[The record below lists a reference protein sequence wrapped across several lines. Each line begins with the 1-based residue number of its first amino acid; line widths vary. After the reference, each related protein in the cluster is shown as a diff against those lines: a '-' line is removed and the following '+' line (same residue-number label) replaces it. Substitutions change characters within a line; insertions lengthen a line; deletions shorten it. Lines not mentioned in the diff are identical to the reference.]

1 MTDLIARLK
10 EWFDGKARPFLEQY
24 ETDKVV
30 ELDQDLTRLLRTDSQ
45 AAEELT
51 ICFLGA
57 SGVGKSTLIN
67 ALVAG
72 QENVLP
78 SGGIGPLTAL
88 AMQVRYG
95 EEARFEAEY
104 QPPHKVWQLVFGLEE
119 TFKRQ
124 QKVQPAVHIDET
136 KPVFGMDEGT
146 TEVEVE
152 VDLQVE
158 GEPLEK
164 RFDQLRRQA
173 QKLVTDNQHADVPVR
188 YLLDRLREVCGQIPI
203 WGTTPKSEDALRLQ
217 RLTEV
222 VAAAKDGRRHRC
234 AENGDRAAFL
244 RDLAEHATG
253 FLAPIIREIHVFW
266 NSPLLRPG
274 ITLVDLPG
282 VGVAGD
288 VYKEVTRKWIV
299 ERARAVVLVVD
310 NRGVK
315 EPDADL
321 LRRSDFLTRL
331 LFSVDDPKADPAIL
345 LAAVTQLDSPAE
357 DRFFQN
363 QAKRKREHLADV
375 FGETIELVKNQMR
388 QQLLSAWAREGQET
402 RTGHE
407 QVVDYVVDHLRVFPV
422 SAFEFRR
429 LLKND
434 EDDRAFISATA
445 QSGVP
450 QMGAGIAEIA
460 TQWREE
466 AAERRIEATKAFV
479 ERVLTTL
486 EVVEARWQQE
496 ARATDEAEALRR
508 ELEEVVRPMRDE
520 FLVSKGEFRGFLRN
534 EIPKRIEALVSDAA
548 QVAQKDI
555 RGYLRGLR
563 DARWNTLKAA
573 VTRDGAYIR
582 GAVPINLP
590 DDFSQM
596 FVEPIAEVWGAQ
608 LLQEIRKRTRI
619 FTDDCVAQL
628 EKLVEWSLMQG
639 TRVQPKLLEKH
650 VASIKADTK
659 QVNLVGKEAI
669 ATLREDVK
677 NRLKVAIEK
686 PIKRRCQEFVRKG
699 DHIGP
704 GVKLRILE
712 LFDDLAD
719 DATKDAKTVAV
730 EILTQG
736 FRIVDKD
743 LKEVT
748 KSFEHPLEA
757 AMEAIVAAHEDRVK
771 RGDAQKRKGV
781 LEAAEQI
788 IQACPQ
794 ARVAPDQMTTEG
806 AMT

>member
-10 EWFDGKARPFLEQY
+10 EWFDSKARPFLEQY
-24 ETDKVV
+24 ETGKVV
-30 ELDQDLTRLLRTDSQ
+30 ELDQDLDRLIGTDRRAS
-45 AAEELT
+45 EELA

-67 ALVAG
+67 SLVAG

-95 EEARFEAEY
+95 EEVRFEAEY
-104 QPPHKVWQLVFGLEE
+104 QPPQNLWRLVFALEQ

-124 QKVQPAVHIDET
+124 R
-136 KPVFGMDEGT
+136 
-146 TEVEVE
+146 
-152 VDLQVE
+152 VDLTTSSVENNEAAPEADEAVDLELE
-158 GEPLEK
+158 GEPLATL
-164 RFDQLRRQA
+164 FDRLRGQA
-173 QKLVTDNQHADVPVR
+173 RKLVTDDQHADVPVP
-188 YLLDRLREVCGQIPI
+188 YLLDRLREVCGRNPI
-203 WGTTPKSEDALRLQ
+203 WGTIPNAEDAIRIE
-217 RLTEV
+217 RLTAV
-222 VAAAKDGRRHRC
+222 LAAAKEGRRHGC
-234 AENGDRAAFL
+234 AENDDRPAFL

-253 FLAPIIREIHVFW
+253 FLAPMIREIQVFW
-266 NSPLLRPG
+266 NSPLLQPG
-274 ITLVDLPG
+274 VVLVDLPG

-299 ERARAVVLVVD
+299 EKARAVVLVVD

-315 EPDADL
+315 EADADL

-345 LAAVTQLDSPAE
+345 VAAVTQLDSPAD
-357 DRFFQN
+357 DRYFQN
-363 QAKRKREHLADV
+363 KAKKKSEHLADV
-375 FGETIELVKNQMR
+375 CNETIELVKNQMK
-388 QQLLSAWAREGQET
+388 QQLLSAWAREGQAT
-402 RTGHE
+402 RTSHE
-407 QVVDYVVDHLRVFPV
+407 RVVDYVVQHLRVFPV

-429 LLKND
+429 LLKAD
-434 EDDRAFISATA
+434 LEDRAFISEVT

-450 QMGAGIAEIA
+450 QMAEGIAEVA
-460 TQWREE
+460 ALWREE
-466 AAERRIEATKAFV
+466 AAQHREEATKTFV

-496 ARATDEAEALRR
+496 ARATEEAETLRR
-508 ELEEVVRPMRDE
+508 ELEQVLDPMRDE

-534 EIPKRIEALVSDAA
+534 EVPKRIAALVSDAA
-548 QVAQKDI
+548 QETQKDI

-573 VTRDGAYIR
+573 VTRDGAYNGSR
-582 GAVPINLP
+582 HINLP
-590 DDFSQM
+590 DDFAQM
-596 FVEPIAEVWGAQ
+596 FVEPIAEIWGAQ
-608 LLQEIRKRTRI
+608 LLQEIRKRTRT

-628 EKLVEWSLMQG
+628 ETLVEWCREQG

-669 ATLREDVK
+669 ANLREDVK

-699 DHIGP
+699 DHIGT
-704 GVKLRILE
+704 GVKVRILD
-712 LFDDLAD
+712 LFDELAD
-719 DATKDAKTVAV
+719 TATADAKTVAV

-736 FRIVDKD
+736 FRIVDQD

-748 KSFEHPLEA
+748 KSFDDPLDA

-781 LEAAEQI
+781 LQAAEEI
-788 IQACPQ
+788 IHACPRTRNAKDLPTPQ
-794 ARVAPDQMTTEG
+794 EVTA
-806 AMT
+806 